1 MVVLVISLVLAVA
14 WWHKAWENPTST
26 QIGGAGDADE
36 YSWFFSWMPFAIGH
50 GLNPLVS
57 NFVNFPNG
65 VNLMWN
71 TSVLLP
77 SFLLAPVT
85 VALGAAFSY
94 NLTLTLA
101 PALACT
107 FCYLAFRRWTGRLPA
122 VAGSLVLGFSPY
134 VASQSVGHLAQVL
147 IASAPLF
154 LVLFDRL
161 LVVQSAKPWREGLL
175 LGLLA
180 WAQLLTGEE
189 VLAMEALIALAAVAV
204 LCVVNRGQISAHFRY
219 AWSGL
224 KVAGGLF
231 IVLAAPFL
239 AFQYLGPDRV
249 QNVHPP
255 DTYVSD
261 LLNFVVP
268 TNITRLAPASVL
280 QVSQHFTG
288 NGSEQGAYIGIPLLI
303 FIGITVFLARRRRV
317 TWVALTIVVSA
328 GLLSMGS
335 TLHVDGRRH
344 FMSFVRLPD
353 WLLQKLPFFHN
364 LLPDRFTSVM
374 FLGVGLL
381 LALGLEELHRLN
393 LPLRVDGDRPG
404 RDRPGLSVPD
414 RQLPRFGQPSVQRLR
429 HRLGV
434 PGPAVGGGDGPRPG
448 GPDAAGQRRARPSL
462 AGRVQV
468 LLRHAQRYGDDGH
481 QLGRYSPVAP
491 VADGRRPRRAH
502 ARHHPGRP
510 GAGRRRPQL
519 TGRLRDRRTAGVPR
533 HPVVDPARPGRNG
546 RLGPAAVGPG
556 PRAEP

>member
-1 MVVLVISLVLAVA
+1 MTAPASPAPQRNRATGREVAVVLVISLVLAVA

-147 IASAPLF
+147 IAERA
-154 LVLFDRL
+154 LVPRPFRPPARGPVGQALAGGAALRP
-161 LVVQSAKPWREGLL
+161 AGLR
-175 LGLLA
+175 
-180 WAQLLTGEE
+180 QLLTGEE

-239 AFQYLGPDRV
+239 AFQYLGPTASKTCTR
-249 QNVHPP
+249 
-255 DTYVSD
+255 
-261 LLNFVVP
+261 P
-268 TNITRLAPASVL
+268 TPT
-280 QVSQHFTG
+280 
-288 NGSEQGAYIGIPLLI
+288 
-303 FIGITVFLARRRRV
+303 
-317 TWVALTIVVSA
+317 
-328 GLLSMGS
+328 
-335 TLHVDGRRH
+335 
-344 FMSFVRLPD
+344 
-353 WLLQKLPFFHN
+353 
-364 LLPDRFTSVM
+364 
-374 FLGVGLL
+374 
-381 LALGLEELHRLN
+381 
-393 LPLRVDGDRPG
+393 
-404 RDRPGLSVPD
+404 
-414 RQLPRFGQPSVQRLR
+414 
-429 HRLGV
+429 
-434 PGPAVGGGDGPRPG
+434 
-448 GPDAAGQRRARPSL
+448 
-462 AGRVQV
+462 
-468 LLRHAQRYGDDGH
+468 
-481 QLGRYSPVAP
+481 
-491 VADGRRPRRAH
+491 
-502 ARHHPGRP
+502 
-510 GAGRRRPQL
+510 
-519 TGRLRDRRTAGVPR
+519 
-533 HPVVDPARPGRNG
+533 
-546 RLGPAAVGPG
+546 
-556 PRAEP
+556 